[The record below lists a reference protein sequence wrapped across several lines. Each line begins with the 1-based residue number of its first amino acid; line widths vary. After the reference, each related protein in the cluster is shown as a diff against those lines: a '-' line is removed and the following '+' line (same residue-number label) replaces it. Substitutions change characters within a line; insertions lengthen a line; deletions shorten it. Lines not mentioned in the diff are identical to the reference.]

1 MLDAL
6 AGLDLQHL
14 LDPPLRPLERTLL
27 GYVVYYQCGVGSA
40 EVHFV
45 QCAVLLLTGRV
56 PELDG
61 DQVALIIVRDLL
73 RFEADSE
80 RRHRVGLELVGEKAR
95 EYAGFA
101 HAPIADDDNFL
112 RICLH

>member
-1 MLDAL
+1 M
-6 AGLDLQHL
+6 
-14 LDPPLRPLERTLL
+14 
-27 GYVVYYQCGVGSA
+27 GSA

-61 DQVALIIVRDLL
+61 DQVALVIVRDLL

-101 HAPIADDDNFL
+101 YAPIADDDNFL